1 MASKK
6 VIILVAVNGGSQQD
20 HDGAH
25 IPITP
30 EEIAEE
36 SHRCQTAGAAIVHLH
51 ARDPATRLGTGDT
64 AIFGDIIRRIRQRCD
79 ILIQTTTGIG
89 LKQDPVTGESVW
101 ASHEERLG
109 LLTIEPMQDLVT
121 VPLGTWDFYH
131 PAGAQPIARTYL
143 NTPDFLRK
151 NIGAILPKR
160 VPWEMEIAE
169 VGFLYNAIRLAEA
182 GVFDRTAGNF
192 WLDYLLGYGAMPANA
207 RQLTF
212 IAEEG
217 LRLFPQA
224 KWEVNA
230 TGRDQFPMNIV
241 GLALGCDIVRVGFED
256 NIHLPNGR
264 VAAHNHQL
272 VAEMA
277 ELVLKL
283 GCEIATA
290 AEARQ
295 ILGAEQ
301 RHGQA

>member
-1 MASKK
+1 MASRK

-25 IPITP
+25 IPVTP
-30 EEIAEE
+30 TDIAEE
-36 SHRCQTAGAAIVHLH
+36 SQRCRAAGAAIVHLH
-51 ARDPATRLGTGDT
+51 ARDPVTRLGTGDP
-64 AIFGDIIRRIRQRCD
+64 AIFGDIIRQTRARCD

-89 LKQDPVTGESVW
+89 LKQDPMTGESVW

-109 LLTIEPMQDLVT
+109 LLTIEPVQDLVT

-131 PAGAQPIARTYL
+131 PAGAQPVARTYL

-169 VGFLYNAIRLAEA
+169 IGFLYNALRLADE
-182 GVFDRTAGNF
+182 GVFDRHANNF

-207 RQLTF
+207 RQLAF
-212 IAEEG
+212 IADEG

-230 TGRDQFPMNIV
+230 TGREQFPMNIV

-256 NIHLPNGR
+256 NLQLPNGR
-264 VAAHNHQL
+264 VAAHNHEL

-277 ELVLKL
+277 ELVLKM
-283 GCEIATA
+283 GCNVATA
-290 AEARQ
+290 DDARQ
-295 ILGAEQ
+295 ILGVER
-301 RHGQA
+301 RHVPA

>member
-25 IPITP
+25 IPVTP
-30 EEIAEE
+30 AEIAEE
-36 SHRCQTAGAAIVHLH
+36 SERCQRAGAAIVHLH
-51 ARDPATRLGTGDT
+51 ARDPLTEMGSGDP
-64 AIFGDIIRRIRQRCD
+64 AIFGDIIRRVRARCD
-79 ILIQTTTGIG
+79 TLIQTTTGIG
-89 LKQDPVTGESVW
+89 LKLDPLTGEQVW

-109 LLTIEPMQDLVT
+109 LLTIEPVQDLVT

-131 PAGAQPIARTYL
+131 PAGAQPVARTYL

-160 VPWEMEIAE
+160 LPWEMEIAE
-169 VGFLYNAIRLAEA
+169 VGFLHNAIRLADE
-182 GVFDRTAGNF
+182 GVFDRHATDF

-207 RQLTF
+207 RQLAF

-217 LRLFPQA
+217 RRLFPQA
-224 KWEVNA
+224 RWEVNA
-230 TGRDQFPMNIV
+230 TGADQFPMNIV

-256 NIHLPNGR
+256 NLQRPDGR
-264 VAAHNHQL
+264 VAAHNHEL

-277 ELVLKL
+277 ELVLKM
-283 GCEIATA
+283 GCDVATA
-290 AEARQ
+290 ADARQ
-295 ILGAEQ
+295 MLGAEPA
-301 RHGQA
+301 HV